1 MKDPS
6 QGKIY
11 KIVCDETG
19 DVYYGSTTLPTV
31 EGRLKQHEDNYF
43 SMLKGNYPKIPV
55 FNIIELGSYH
65 IELVKDFPCE
75 TIFELEREEGNIILA
90 NECIN
95 VNVPGRTEEEK
106 KVKKA
111 STDKTYKE
119 GPKREEILEKKR
131 EYHKNH
137 KEAIAQK
144 NKTFRA
150 NHPEKI
156 KAMKAASYLR
166 NKEHILEKNAKW
178 KAENR
183 ERCKE
188 LDKASYDR
196 RKDPKIEE
204 RKQWKRDHPEEV
216 AAEKEAKAKEKNN
229 NSYQKDIE
237 NGKCEPIEC
246 ECGGR
251 TTMRNMAR
259 HFKTKKHKDYL
270 DTM

>member
-106 KVKKA
+106 RLRKHQLIKHI
-111 STDKTYKE
+111 
-119 GPKREEILEKKR
+119 KRVLSARKYWKKR
-131 EYHKNH
+131 GNTT
-137 KEAIAQK
+137 
-144 NKTFRA
+144 KT
-150 NHPEKI
+150 
-156 KAMKAASYLR
+156 
-166 NKEHILEKNAKW
+166 
-178 KAENR
+178 
-183 ERCKE
+183 
-188 LDKASYDR
+188 
-196 RKDPKIEE
+196 
-204 RKQWKRDHPEEV
+204 
-216 AAEKEAKAKEKNN
+216 
-229 NSYQKDIE
+229 
-237 NGKCEPIEC
+237 
-246 ECGGR
+246 
-251 TTMRNMAR
+251 
-259 HFKTKKHKDYL
+259 TKKLSLKRIKL
-270 DTM
+270 LGPTTQRKSRQ